1 MGSAGRSGS
10 AATTRA
16 TSAQTDGA
24 ILADAERADGDGD
37 VSEPH
42 PTRRGRNAPGLQ
54 KRPDY

>member
-24 ILADAERADGDGD
+24 ILADADGDGD